1 MAFIKRLLFKYRD
14 LLTYTVF
21 GFLASLVNIFT
32 YWVFRHTI
40 IWPYLLANTI
50 AWLLANLFGFFTNKS
65 LVFQSK
71 YTTFKALFREVISFF
86 FFRGVSFLLDN
97 GLMIV
102 AISFI
107 GWQSMTAKIVDQL
120 IVGIVNYITTSYT
133 FKKSERQ
140 MALRGRILRHYHT
153 ILKRG
158 DHD

>member
-1 MAFIKRLLFKYRD
+1 M
-14 LLTYTVF
+14 
-21 GFLASLVNIFT
+21 
-32 YWVFRHTI
+32 
-40 IWPYLLANTI
+40 
-50 AWLLANLFGFFTNKS
+50 
-65 LVFQSK
+65 FQSK
-71 YTTFKALFREVISFF
+71 YTTFKALFGEVLSFF
-86 FFRGVSFLLDN
+86 FFRGVSFFLDN

-102 AISFI
+102 AISFL